1 MLPRTL
7 CFELQGESL
16 KAAAA
21 LQAELA
27 RALDKDPPLDTG
39 SMVEIQQSW
48 KDFQRRFL
56 SRLTRDHPQ
65 LLEKIGFNHPVV
77 HLRQDAGC
85 YPRAY
90 RRYPQI
96 FVSQTPPGAIMF
108 VPVGHKDDY
117 FVPQDAGL
125 LEGEARE
132 SACNRL
138 FAGGWGGNAPLLS
151 KREEGIPLPAGFAS
165 DEGLSQAFTAACDSR
180 HEVAILARG
189 ESLARI
195 LRHEEA
201 LRDYNRKADAVIE
214 ALRLEV
220 EKLYPVLAPRYG
232 AREGF
237 FINTTISSVIPDGDE
252 TPLYFSLRRDGNG
265 IANPLVAGAP
275 VDEIP
280 PSPAFTLGAPLSA
293 GLKDYNVRTRSDT
306 PEGRAFKQLLD
317 ALPKRR
323 PTLDTAEAL
332 KVFGTVP
339 DIQVFG
345 PHRILRYVTREGG
358 VPAVLPQDSVLL
370 PVAVLRWLV
379 QDENDIKTGI
389 KPPPI
394 PAAVERS
401 LRAALSCDSPAWP
414 STGAS
419 KRP

>member
-1 MLPRTL
+1 
-7 CFELQGESL
+7 
-16 KAAAA
+16 
-21 LQAELA
+21 
-27 RALDKDPPLDTG
+27 
-39 SMVEIQQSW
+39 
-48 KDFQRRFL
+48 
-56 SRLTRDHPQ
+56 
-65 LLEKIGFNHPVV
+65 V

-214 ALRLEV
+214 AV
-220 EKLYPVLAPRYG
+220 
-232 AREGF
+232 ARTA
-237 FINTTISSVIPDGDE
+237 NTGKIGDG
-252 TPLYFSLRRDGNG
+252 
-265 IANPLVAGAP
+265 
-275 VDEIP
+275 
-280 PSPAFTLGAPLSA
+280 
-293 GLKDYNVRTRSDT
+293 
-306 PEGRAFKQLLD
+306 
-317 ALPKRR
+317 
-323 PTLDTAEAL
+323 
-332 KVFGTVP
+332 KVFVL
-339 DIQVFG
+339 DLEQAL
-345 PHRILRYVTREGG
+345 RIR
-358 VPAVLPQDSVLL
+358 
-370 PVAVLRWLV
+370 
-379 QDENDIKTGI
+379 TGDRD
-389 KPPPI
+389 
-394 PAAVERS
+394 AA
-401 LRAALSCDSPAWP
+401 AIA
-414 STGAS
+414 G
-419 KRP
+419 